1 MINIEYRVNPILY
14 LIYHHVLSK
23 RKGEPSKT
31 QTLLIKITYHLY
43 ASVENSDKY
52 FLLIGESE
60 VAEGG
65 NSSYCMFYEILLS
78 LSFERSISIISI
90 DEFENRKI
98 GRASCRERVEKEVG
112 ERGRKE

>member
-90 DEFENRKI
+90 DEFENRTPIFPNYILKF
-98 GRASCRERVEKEVG
+98 R
-112 ERGRKE
+112 